1 MQVHSAVSEILEGLG
16 LAAEVHEGLGA
27 CRSLHHD
34 CAKMAIEDGLL
45 PQWVVYHE
53 LVSAARTQLR
63 KVCAIEQQWAAPV
76 LEKLRDMETA
86 RLATAGATTGRSSRN
101 ADSGAGAAE
110 AEAEDGGAGTGGP
123 RTQAPKADAKRL
135 EQARQRALAR
145 RAKGVKAR
153 AR

>member
-1 MQVHSAVSEILEGLG
+1 MRVCGE
-16 LAAEVHEGLGA
+16 

-53 LVSAARTQLR
+53 LVSTARTQLR
-63 KVCAIEQQWAAPV
+63 KVCAIEQQWVAPV

-86 RLATAGATTGRSSRN
+86 RLATAGAASGRSSRN
-101 ADSGAGAAE
+101 ADGGADAGVAA
-110 AEAEDGGAGTGGP
+110 ADGGGGGAGGT
-123 RTQAPKADAKRL
+123 RSEAPKADAKRL

-145 RAKGVKAR
+145 RAKSVQAKAR
-153 AR
+153 